1 MVFFRP
7 ERPGYGDD
15 PYPELERLRAAE
27 PVHWSANLGAWVVTG
42 YDACEQALLDAER
55 FGADPA
61 LEAGAAGERVAA
73 HRRQMPFGEAPV
85 LGHIDGA
92 EHARL
97 RGAVARAFGARAIAG
112 READIRGLIGEL
124 TGRAGPGA
132 PFELMG
138 GLARPLA
145 AMTAL
150 RHFGIDPAHW
160 EGFHGAALAV
170 MRARVDGLG
179 DPAAGPA
186 AAAAGAFILESLAE
200 AAEDGA
206 EGTVAA
212 ELAGAIDRGEVS
224 AAEAIMLLVHIGLA
238 GNGPTAMALGTAA
251 WALARHPGAM
261 ARFLDGEV
269 TAGEVLEEALRWDS
283 PAHSVPRFARE
294 DAELGG
300 RRIRRGQR
308 LLVMVAA
315 ANRDPSRFEEP
326 DRFIPGRGGPRHLSF
341 GVGPHYCL
349 GAPLARAELAIA
361 LEELARRFGAF
372 RAAEGQRGGTLQ
384 VRGFERLVIVPGG
397 RGELEG

>member
-15 PYPELERLRAAE
+15 PYPELARLRAAE

-61 LEAGAAGERVAA
+61 LEAGPAGERVAA
-73 HRRQMPFGEAPV
+73 HRQAMPFGEAAV
-85 LGHIDGA
+85 LGHADGA

-97 RGAVARAFGARAIAG
+97 RGAVSRAFGARAIAG
-112 READIRGLIGEL
+112 RETDIRGLIGEL
-124 TGRAGPGA
+124 AGRGSSRA

-150 RHFGIDPAHW
+150 RHFGIDPARW

-170 MRARVDGLG
+170 MRARVDGLD
-179 DPAAGPA
+179 DPAAAPA
-186 AAAAGAFILESLAE
+186 AAAAGSFILEALAD
-200 AAEDGA
+200 AAEDGE

-224 AAEAIMLLVHIGLA
+224 AAEAVMLLVHIGLA

-251 WALARHPGAM
+251 WALAHHPREL
-261 ARFLDGEV
+261 ARFLGGEV

-315 ANRDPSRFEEP
+315 ANRDPARFEEP
-326 DRFIPGRGGPRHLSF
+326 DRFLPGRGGPRHLSF

-372 RAAEGQRGGTLQ
+372 RVAEGRRGGTLQ
-384 VRGFERLVIVPGG
+384 VRGFERLVIVPGAQDE
-397 RGELEG
+397 REG